1 MTMINIIIAD
11 DHTIVRRGL
20 RQILEETADM
30 SIAAEAASG
39 NEIIDL
45 ACKIE
50 YDVAVID
57 ITMPGKDGLDTLKEI
72 RAIHP
77 HRPVLVLS
85 VHPEEQYAMRV
96 LKSGASGYINKES
109 AAEELISAI
118 RKVFSGGRYI
128 STTLAEKIAFDY
140 NKKEKMPHE
149 ILSDREFQVMIML
162 ADGKSP
168 TSISDGLNISIK
180 TVSTY
185 RSRIIEKMDFDSNA
199 DITHYCLKNKLIE

>member
-1 MTMINIIIAD
+1 MINIIIAD